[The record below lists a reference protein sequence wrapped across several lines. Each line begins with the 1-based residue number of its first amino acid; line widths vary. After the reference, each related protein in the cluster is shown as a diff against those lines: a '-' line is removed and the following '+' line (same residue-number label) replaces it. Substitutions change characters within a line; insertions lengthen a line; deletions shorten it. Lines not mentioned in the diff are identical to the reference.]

1 MEYSMTRHA
10 VIPSPV
16 GNLTLVAQG
25 EILTGLYFPG
35 HDPAPNQAFGP
46 TDADAL
52 LRQTE
57 TELNEYFARERQVF
71 TVPRRGQ
78 GTPFQQQVWAELEKI
93 PYGTVISYAELA
105 KRVGSPGGSR
115 AVGGANGRNPIS
127 IIVPCHRVTQSDGSL
142 GGFGG
147 GLPTKRLL
155 LELEGTM
162 PPTLP
167 L

>member
-1 MEYSMTRHA
+1 MIRHV

-16 GNLTLVAQG
+16 GALTLVAQDDL
-25 EILTGLYFPG
+25 LTGLYFPG

-46 TDADAL
+46 ADADDL
-52 LRQTE
+52 LRQIE
-57 TELNEYFARERQVF
+57 KELNEYFAGERRDF
-71 TVPRRGQ
+71 TVPRRGH
-78 GTPFQQQVWAELEKI
+78 GTPFQQQVWAELEMI

-105 KRVGSPGGSR
+105 KRVGNPGGSR

-147 GLPTKRLL
+147 GLPIKRFL
-155 LELEGTM
+155 LELEGVIS
-162 PPTLP
+162 PTLP

>member
-1 MEYSMTRHA
+1 MTRHL

-16 GNLTLVAQG
+16 GPLTLVAQD
-25 EILTGLYFPG
+25 EILTGVYFSG

-46 TDADAL
+46 ADSDAL

-57 TELNEYFARERQVF
+57 TELNEYFAGERKVF

-105 KRVGSPGGSR
+105 KRVGNPGGSR

-147 GLPTKRLL
+147 GLPTKRFL
-155 LELEGTM
+155 LELEGIM

>member
-1 MEYSMTRHA
+1 MTRHL

-16 GNLTLVAQG
+16 GPLTLVAQD
-25 EILTGLYFPG
+25 EILTGVYFSG

-46 TDADAL
+46 ADADAL

-57 TELNEYFARERQVF
+57 TELHEYFAGDRKVF
-71 TVPRRGQ
+71 TIPRFGQ

-105 KRVGSPGGSR
+105 KRVGNPGGSR

-147 GLPTKRLL
+147 GLPTKRFL
-155 LELEGTM
+155 LELEGIM